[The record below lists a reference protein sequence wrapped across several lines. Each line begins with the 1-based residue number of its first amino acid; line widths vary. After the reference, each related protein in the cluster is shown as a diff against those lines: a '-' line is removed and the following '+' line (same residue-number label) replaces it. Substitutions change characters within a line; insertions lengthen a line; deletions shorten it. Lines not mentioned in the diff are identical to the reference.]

1 MKKTTAIAL
10 TGALMAGSMSVLAA
24 SAPAPTIGVVDMD
37 QIVSQSPQAKQI
49 KTDLEKQFAPDKKK
63 ITSLSNDFQDDVK
76 NYQKNKSTMSKK
88 DLAALEKKMQDE
100 QTQLQTLQTKV
111 QQDLQAAQNKKME
124 EFLDSVK
131 DAAKTVSSQ
140 NKLEAIFPA
149 NAVVFSVDGTD
160 VTDQVLKVMS
170 KNS

>member
-1 MKKTTAIAL
+1 MLLIWIRL
-10 TGALMAGSMSVLAA
+10 
-24 SAPAPTIGVVDMD
+24 
-37 QIVSQSPQAKQI
+37 VSQSSQAKQI

-63 ITSLSNDFQDDVK
+63 ITSLSDDFQKDVQ
-76 NYQKNKSTMSKK
+76 NYQKNKSTMDKK

-111 QQDLQAAQNKKME
+111 QQDLQTAQNKKME

-140 NKLEAIFPA
+140 K
-149 NAVVFSVDGTD
+149 
-160 VTDQVLKVMS
+160 
-170 KNS
+170 